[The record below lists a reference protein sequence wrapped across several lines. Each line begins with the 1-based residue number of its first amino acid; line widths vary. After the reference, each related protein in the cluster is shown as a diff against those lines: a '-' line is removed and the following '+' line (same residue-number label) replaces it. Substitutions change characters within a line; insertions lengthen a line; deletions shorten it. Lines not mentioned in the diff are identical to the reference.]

1 MDNNLNLIE
10 EINKQRESNR
20 LLKQAVQ
27 SYMGKV
33 RHLAQAQFENEKK
46 MSKKGRR
53 SLSASLGQLP
63 TAGIEFPSLGG
74 AEQHQQASGL
84 GTGVS
89 TGVPGTSIPAGVHS
103 AQSRTTDDPMY
114 VLDKNRFRIAALK
127 GAIAELESRVQSQKA
142 YSREV
147 LPPMDGATAPNMNP
161 SNTTDGIFSPIK
173 SDNPNS
179 NSKPGSTGSG
189 LGQSQSADVFSST
202 DDQLMV

>member
-33 RHLAQAQFENEKK
+33 RHLAQAQFETNKK
-46 MSKKGRR
+46 RAKKSGRSQ

-63 TAGIEFPSLGG
+63 TADIEFPSLGSG
-74 AEQHQQASGL
+74 ENNQQQGTGL
-84 GTGVS
+84 GTAFTDGA
-89 TGVPGTSIPAGVHS
+89 PS
-103 AQSRTTDDPMY
+103 APRTTDDPMY
-114 VLDKNRFRIAALK
+114 VLDRNRFRIAALK

-147 LPPMDGATAPNMNP
+147 LPPMDGVADPTLHS
-161 SNTTDGIFSPIK
+161 SNTTDGVFSPMK
-173 SDNPNS
+173 SESLNL
-179 NSKPGSTGSG
+179 SKPGSRAGSG

-202 DDQLMV
+202 DDHVQLMV